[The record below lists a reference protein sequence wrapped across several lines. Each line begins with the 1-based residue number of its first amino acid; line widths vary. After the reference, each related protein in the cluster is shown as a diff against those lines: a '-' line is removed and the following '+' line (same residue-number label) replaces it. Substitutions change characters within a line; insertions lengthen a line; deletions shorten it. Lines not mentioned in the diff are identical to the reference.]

1 MWKKI
6 LIGIV
11 ISAFVVGGIYWFTYA
26 KELHTPV
33 SEAINAIPSNA
44 AVVFESKQSKNTWK
58 KLSQDN
64 VMWEALLGAETFT
77 KLNFQAHYID
87 SLIKLNS
94 AISQLLD
101 NHSLFI
107 SAHVSGATTFD
118 FLYVY
123 SLPNRSYQ
131 SSVEGFIKTIN
142 NNTEPFLREY
152 SGVDIGT
159 VHPNNRDSLSYAFFN
174 GILIMSGK
182 PTLVEDAIR
191 QMKSG
196 ISLAMD
202 KNFSKVINTTGTNV
216 DANVYVNYKNFP
228 NILNHFIS
236 PVFKKEINSLADFAD
251 CSGWDATIK
260 PNALMLNGFT
270 QANDSSTN
278 FLNLFKDQ
286 KPQEIELTK
295 VIPSKT
301 ALMLWFGI
309 ENVKTFHRNYKKYLK
324 SLSQGRAQAY
334 AQYIESLDEKYDI
347 NIEKSMLEWMD
358 SEMALVVTESP
369 SNDFV
374 NNSYAVIHSNNIDD
388 AVTALNGLADSVAKR
403 EWRAENGEV
412 KKLRTLNSE
421 LRTVSYRNHTIRHLN
436 LPKLLP
442 QLFGWQFNKITN
454 NYYTSIDD
462 YIVFAN
468 NQEALQNFIDDF
480 ENNKILGNTK
490 NYKIFSENISIEAN
504 VYLYSSIARSANI
517 YSSFVTEELAKDI
530 ENKLDLFHKFEAVGI
545 QFSATNK
552 LFYSTVYLKYNPK
565 YKQESGT
572 MWESQL
578 DTTISSKPYIV
589 INHTDKAKEI
599 AIQDDAN
606 KLYLISN
613 AGKIIW
619 TKQLSEKIMS
629 DIVQVDAFKN
639 GKLQLLFNT
648 HDAIHMLDRKGNYMK
663 GFPVKLES
671 PATNAIAVV
680 DYEKNRDYRIFV
692 ACENKKIR
700 CFKSNGE
707 EIKAFKFNKSD
718 NKIYVPIQYVSIE
731 NKDVL
736 CAIDEKGK
744 IYLLNRQG
752 EIYSNIKENL
762 AEGIRNFYIEPGK
775 DFSKST
781 LIAANAL
788 GNIIKVSLTGK
799 KESIKMDD
807 FESTP
812 FFDYKDINNDTIKE
826 YIFLFNNELK
836 VFSKDKSLL
845 FTHEFNETISQ
856 VPMFFRFPDGSGK
869 IGVLSE
875 KTNELYLFNDNG
887 SLYKGFP
894 LEGKTPFSI
903 GDMNNNGI
911 YNIITGSDNTI
922 YLYQLE

>member
-6 LIGIV
+6 VIGLI
-11 ISAFVVGGIYWFTYA
+11 ISIFVAGGIYWFTYT

-33 SEAINAIPSNA
+33 SDAINAIPSNA
-44 AVVFESKQSKNTWK
+44 AFVFESKQSKNTWK
-58 KLSQDN
+58 KLSQAN
-64 VMWEALLGAETFT
+64 VMWEALLGAETFA
-77 KLNFQAHYID
+77 KLHTQAHYID
-87 SLIKLNS
+87 SLIKSNA

-107 SAHVSGATTFD
+107 SAHVSGATSFD

-131 SSVEGFIKTIN
+131 SSVEGFIKRIN
-142 NNTEPFLREY
+142 NNTEPFFREY

-182 PTLVEDAIR
+182 PTLVEDGIR

-202 KNFSKVINTTGTNV
+202 KNFSKIINTTGKNV

-228 NILNHFIS
+228 NILNRFIS

-270 QANDSSTN
+270 QVNDSSTN
-278 FLNLFKDQ
+278 FLNIFKDQ

-309 ENVKTFHRNYKKYLK
+309 ENIKTFHRNYKKYLK
-324 SLSQGRAQAY
+324 SLSQVRAQAY

-347 NIEKSMLEWMD
+347 NIEKSMLEWIG

-374 NNSYAVIHSNNIDD
+374 NNSYAVIHSNNIDE
-388 AVTALNGLADSVAKR
+388 AVIALNSMADSINRKEKPLPASPSGKL
-403 EWRAENGEV
+403 ERA
-412 KKLRTLNSE
+412 
-421 LRTVSYRNHTIRHLN
+421 YRNHTITHLN
-436 LPKLLP
+436 LPKVLP

-454 NYYTSIDD
+454 NYYTSIED

-468 NQEALQNFIDDF
+468 SKEPLQNFIDDF
-480 ENNKILGNTK
+480 ENNKILGNNK

-504 VYLYSSIARSANI
+504 VYLYSSIARSANM
-517 YSSFVTEELAKDI
+517 YSAFVTEELAQDI

-545 QFSATNK
+545 QFSATKK
-552 LFYSTVYLKYNPK
+552 LFYSTAYLKYNPK

-572 MWESQL
+572 MWESEL
-578 DTTISSKPYIV
+578 DTTLSSKPYIV
-589 INHTDKAKEI
+589 INHTNKSKEI
-599 AIQDDAN
+599 VIQDDAN

-613 AGKIIW
+613 TGKIIW
-619 TKQLSEKIMS
+619 TKQLSGKIMS

-639 GKLQLLFNT
+639 SKLQLLFNT
-648 HDAIHMLDRKGNYMK
+648 HNEICMLDRNGNYMK

-671 PATNAIAVV
+671 PATNAITVV

-707 EIKAFKFNKSD
+707 ENKAFKFNKTN
-718 NKIYVPIQYVSIE
+718 NKVFVPLQYVQVE

-736 CAIDEKGK
+736 CTVDEKGK

-752 EIYSNIKENL
+752 EIYNTIATNQ
-762 AEGIRNFYIEPGK
+762 AEDIRHFYIEPGK
-775 DFSKST
+775 DFNKT
-781 LIAANAL
+781 TVIAADAS
-788 GNIIKVSLTGK
+788 GNIIKVSFAGK

-807 FESTP
+807 FDSRP
-812 FFDYKDINNDTIKE
+812 FFDYEDINNDTIKE
-826 YIFLFNNELK
+826 YVFLSNKELK
-836 VFSKDKSLL
+836 VFSKDKVLL
-845 FTHEFNETISQ
+845 FNHEFKETISQ
-856 VPMFFRFPDGSGK
+856 TPLFFHFPDGTGK

-894 LEGKTPFSI
+894 LEGKTLFSI

>member
-11 ISAFVVGGIYWFTYA
+11 ISVFVAGGIYWFTYT

-33 SEAINAIPSNA
+33 SDAINAIPSNA
-44 AVVFESKQSKNTWK
+44 AIIFESKQTKNTWK
-58 KLSQDN
+58 KLSQAN
-64 VMWEALLGAETFT
+64 VMWEALLGSETFA
-77 KLNFQAHYID
+77 KLNIQTHYID
-87 SLIKLNS
+87 SLLKSNA
-94 AISQLLD
+94 AIAQLLD

-107 SAHVSGATTFD
+107 SAHISGATTFD

-142 NNTEPFLREY
+142 NSTEPFFREY

-159 VHPNNRDSLSYAFFN
+159 VHPYNRDSLSYAFLN
-174 GILIMSGK
+174 GILIMSSK
-182 PTLVEDAIR
+182 PTLVEDGIR

-196 ISLAMD
+196 VSLAMD
-202 KNFSKVINTTGTNV
+202 KNFSKVLNTTGKNV
-216 DANVYVNYKNFP
+216 DANVYLNYKNFP
-228 NILNHFIS
+228 NILNRFIS

-309 ENVKTFHRNYKKYLK
+309 ENVKIFHRNYKKYLK

-347 NIEKSMLEWMD
+347 NIEKSMLEWID

-374 NNSYAVIHSNNIDD
+374 NNSYAVIHSSNIDD
-388 AVTALNGLADSVAKR
+388 AMSALNALADSIAKK
-403 EWRAENGEV
+403 NG
-412 KKLRTLNSE
+412 RSE
-421 LRTVSYRNHTIRHLN
+421 TMDRSKVNSYRNRPITHLN

-454 NYYTSIDD
+454 NYYTSIED
-462 YIVFAN
+462 YIIFAN
-468 NQEALQNFIDDF
+468 SKEALQNFIDDF
-480 ENNKILGNTK
+480 ENNKILGNNK
-490 NYKIFSENISIEAN
+490 NYKFFFENLSIESN

-517 YSSFVTEELAKDI
+517 YSAFVTEELGNDI

-552 LFYSTVYLKYNPK
+552 LFYSTAYLKYNPK

-578 DTTISSKPYIV
+578 DSTVSSKPYIV
-589 INHTDKAKEI
+589 INHNDKLKEI
-599 AIQDDAN
+599 VIQDDAN

-613 AGKIIW
+613 TGKVIW
-619 TKQLSEKIMS
+619 TKQLPEKIMS

-639 GKLQLLFNT
+639 SKLQLLFNT
-648 HDAIHMLDRKGNYMK
+648 HNEICMLDRNGNYMK

-671 PATNAIAVV
+671 PATNAISVV

-707 EIKAFKFNKSD
+707 ENKAFKFNKIN
-718 NKIYVPIQYVSIE
+718 NKIYVPLQYVKVE

-752 EIYSNIKENL
+752 EIYGNIKENL
-762 AEGIRNFYIEPGK
+762 AEGIRNFYIEQGK
-775 DFSKST
+775 DFSKSSI
-781 LIAANAL
+781 IAADAS
-788 GNIIKVSLTGK
+788 GNIIKVSFTGK
-799 KESIKMDD
+799 KESIKIDD
-807 FESTP
+807 FESAP

-826 YIFLFNNELK
+826 YIFQSNNELK
-836 VFSKDKSLL
+836 VFSKDKVLL

-856 VPMFFRFPDGSGK
+856 GPLFFRFPDGTGK

-911 YNIITGSDNTI
+911 YNIITGSDNI
-922 YLYQLE
+922 VYLYQLE

>member
-6 LIGIV
+6 LFGIV
-11 ISAFVVGGIYWFTYA
+11 ISAFVAGGIYWFTYT

-44 AVVFESKQSKNTWK
+44 AVVFESKQAKNTWK
-58 KLSQDN
+58 KLSQGN
-64 VMWEALLGAETFT
+64 VMWEALLGAEIFA
-77 KLNFQAHYID
+77 KLNNQAHYID
-87 SLIKLNS
+87 SLIKSNI

-107 SAHVSGATTFD
+107 SAHVSGATSFD

-123 SLPNRSYQ
+123 GLPNRSYQ
-131 SSVEGFIKTIN
+131 SSMEGFIKTIN
-142 NNTEPFLREY
+142 NNTEPVLREY

-159 VHPNNRDSLSYAFFN
+159 VHPNDRDSLSYAFLN

-182 PTLVEDAIR
+182 QNLVEDAIR

-196 ISLAMD
+196 VSLAKD
-202 KNFSKVINTTGTNV
+202 KNFSKVLNTTGTNV

-228 NILNHFIS
+228 NILTHFIS
-236 PVFKKEINSLADFAD
+236 PVFKTETNSLADFAD

-309 ENVKTFHRNYKKYLK
+309 ENFKNYHRNYKKYLK

-347 NIEKSMLEWMD
+347 SIEKSILEWMD
-358 SEMALVVTESP
+358 NEMALVVTESP

-374 NNSYAVIHSNNIDD
+374 NSSYAVIHSNNIDD
-388 AVTALNGLADSVAKR
+388 AVTALNGLADSIERKERRV
-403 EWRAENGEV
+403 ESVGH
-412 KKLRTLNSE
+412 KKII
-421 LRTVSYRNHTIRHLN
+421 SYRNHAITHLN

-442 QLFGWQFNKITN
+442 QLFGWQFNKIIN

-504 VYLYSSIARSANI
+504 VYLYSSIARSANV

-578 DTTISSKPYIV
+578 DTTTSSKPYLV

-606 KLYLISN
+606 KIYLISN

-619 TKQLSEKIMS
+619 KKQLPEKIIS

-648 HDAIHMLDRKGNYMK
+648 HDAIHMLDRNGNYMK

-692 ACENKKIR
+692 ACENKRIR

-718 NKIYVPIQYVSIE
+718 SKIYVPLQYVNVES
-731 NKDVL
+731 KDVL
-736 CAIDEKGK
+736 CAIDGKGK

-752 EIYSNIKENL
+752 EIYGNIKENL
-762 AEGIRNFYIEPGK
+762 AEGIRSFYIEPGK
-775 DFSKST
+775 DFSRSAI
-781 LIAANAL
+781 IAADAL
-788 GNIIKVSLTGK
+788 GNIIKVNFNGN
-799 KESIKMDD
+799 KESIKLDD
-807 FESTP
+807 FESAP

-826 YIFLFNNELK
+826 YIFLFKNELK

-856 VPMFFRFPDGSGK
+856 APLFFRFIDGSGK

>member
-11 ISAFVVGGIYWFTYA
+11 ISVFVAGGIYWFTYT

-33 SEAINAIPSNA
+33 SDAINAIPSNA
-44 AVVFESKQSKNTWK
+44 AIVFESKQTKNTWK
-58 KLSQDN
+58 KLSQGN
-64 VMWEALLGAETFT
+64 VMWEALLGAETFA
-77 KLNFQAHYID
+77 KLNIQAHYID
-87 SLIKLNS
+87 SLIKSNVGV
-94 AISQLLD
+94 SQLLD

-131 SSVEGFIKTIN
+131 SSLEGFIKTIN
-142 NNTEPFLREY
+142 NNTEPFFREY

-159 VHPNNRDSLSYAFFN
+159 VHPYNGDSLSYAFFN

-202 KNFSKVINTTGTNV
+202 KNFSKVINTTGKNV

-228 NILNHFIS
+228 NILNRFIS

-278 FLNLFKDQ
+278 FLNIFKDQ

-301 ALMLWFGI
+301 ALMLWFGV
-309 ENVKTFHRNYKKYLK
+309 ENIKTFHRNYKKYLK

-334 AQYIESLDEKYDI
+334 GQYIESLDEKYDI
-347 NIEKSMLEWMD
+347 NIEKSMLEWMG

-388 AVTALNGLADSVAKR
+388 AVSALNGLADSVAKR
-403 EWRAENGEV
+403 ERE
-412 KKLRTLNSE
+412 KLRIPNSE
-421 LRTVSYRNHTIRHLN
+421 LKTISYRNRPITHLN

-454 NYYTSIDD
+454 NYYTSIED

-468 NQEALQNFIDDF
+468 SKEALQNFIDDF
-480 ENNKILGNTK
+480 ENNKILGNNK
-490 NYKIFSENISIEAN
+490 NYKIFSENLSIESN

-517 YSSFVTEELAKDI
+517 YSAFVTDELAKDI

-545 QFSATNK
+545 QFSATKK
-552 LFYSTVYLKYNPK
+552 LFYSTAYLKYNPK

-578 DTTISSKPYIV
+578 DSTVSSKPFVV
-589 INHTDKAKEI
+589 INHTDKSKEI
-599 AIQDDAN
+599 VIQDDAN

-613 AGKIIW
+613 TGKIIW

-639 GKLQLLFNT
+639 NKLQLLFNT
-648 HDAIHMLDRKGNYMK
+648 HNQICMIDRNGNYMK

-671 PATNAIAVV
+671 AATNAISVV

-707 EIKAFKFNKSD
+707 ENKAFKFNKTN
-718 NKIYVPIQYVSIE
+718 NKVFVPLQHVSVE

-736 CAIDEKGK
+736 CAVDEKGK

-752 EIYSNIKENL
+752 EIYSNKTENL
-762 AEGIRNFYIEPGK
+762 TEGIRDFYIEPGK
-775 DFSKST
+775 DFNKT
-781 LIAANAL
+781 TVIAANAL
-788 GNIIKVSLTGK
+788 GNIIKVNLTGK
-799 KESIKMDD
+799 KESFKMDD
-807 FESTP
+807 FDSSP

-826 YIFLFNNELK
+826 YIFLANKELK
-836 VFSKDKSLL
+836 VFSKDKVLL

-856 VPMFFRFPDGSGK
+856 APLFFHFSDGTGK

-887 SLYKGFP
+887 SVYKGFP

-911 YNIITGSDNTI
+911 LNIITGSDNTI